1 MIIAKTI
8 KLLGGYNKDE
18 VLSECVKELYNTIS
32 SDDILKEEMG
42 VWFVGDRVLKDNEKN
57 ILISEATQLMNS
69 KLWKY
74 LTDDIKYN
82 ANKLMFEKSK
92 SIDDLIIGKSWLYV
106 LDQIKTRLQSLSNG
120 RGNYNDH

>member
-8 KLLGGYNKDE
+8 KILGGYTKDE
-18 VLSECVKELYNTIS
+18 ILSECVKELYNTID